1 MKDIRQKLVEML
13 KEGHCTPRI
22 SSIAKRLKVPA
33 TTIHYNIKRLEK
45 EGAIKSYKSVF
56 NYREI
61 GQGHCTYVL
70 VNLVEGK
77 YGDPEEVAKE
87 IAKNSNVESVDIV
100 TGDYELILKLRSRDI
115 DDYYSFVKFAIKKY
129 GFAKAIS
136 LTSLK
141 QIKTE
146 FVTL

>member
-13 KEGHCTPRI
+13 KE
-22 SSIAKRLKVPA
+22 
-33 TTIHYNIKRLEK
+33 
-45 EGAIKSYKSVF
+45 
-56 NYREI
+56 
-61 GQGHCTYVL
+61 GHCTYVL

-129 GFAKAIS
+129 YFSNAIS